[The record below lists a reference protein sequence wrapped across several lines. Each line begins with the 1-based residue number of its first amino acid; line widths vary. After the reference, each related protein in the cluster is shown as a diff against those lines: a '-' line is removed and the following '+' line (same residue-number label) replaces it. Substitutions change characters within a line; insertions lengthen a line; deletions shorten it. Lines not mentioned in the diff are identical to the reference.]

1 MKLVVLYNKHSNKR
15 FSNKQFDYLKKELG
29 SIYDEIEIPEIAHG
43 TRVADYVNIECD
55 TIMIVGGDGTVHDV
69 ISRMLELN
77 IERNICFIPSGT
89 CNDYARNFGYKS
101 FKSAIKIIKN
111 NKIVKKTVYKI
122 NDSYFVYGLASGG
135 ISMISY
141 DVKEKD
147 KRKQGKLAYY
157 FRILKY
163 IFKTPANSFYEISYD
178 DKVIKDNFYLVLSVD
193 NKYLGGFRLAKKFRN
208 KYSLILFKKRH
219 RLKGC
224 ISFTS
229 FILFGRLP
237 KKDIKIEADN
247 FKIKTDAN
255 INVDGELFNTNE
267 VEVTRIKDKLN
278 IITK

>member
-1 MKLVVLYNKHSNKR
+1 M
-15 FSNKQFDYLKKELG
+15 
-29 SIYDEIEIPEIAHG
+29 
-43 TRVADYVNIECD
+43 
-55 TIMIVGGDGTVHDV
+55 
-69 ISRMLELN
+69 
-77 IERNICFIPSGT
+77 
-89 CNDYARNFGYKS
+89 
-101 FKSAIKIIKN
+101 
-111 NKIVKKTVYKI
+111 
-122 NDSYFVYGLASGG
+122 
-135 ISMISY
+135 
-141 DVKEKD
+141 
-147 KRKQGKLAYY
+147 
-157 FRILKY
+157 
-163 IFKTPANSFYEISYD
+163 
-178 DKVIKDNFYLVLSVD
+178 D

-237 KKDIKIEADN
+237 KKDIKIETDN